1 MARLTLDYVPARDV
15 CASDDLVGAV
25 AFGAPHPLAT
35 IVLPIE
41 QLGGEPLVEVWRGNG
56 ARLLTVTS
64 EEACLECGAREA
76 YEALF
81 RAAGDLHLIRI
92 WNHIAG
98 LNDGDDDAER
108 YRRFCIGRH
117 DAFAAAGWPKRRFPS
132 ASGVGM
138 QSGALAVYA
147 LAADDAGVQVENP
160 RQVSA
165 YDYPRR
171 YGPRSPS
178 FARATAAAGVLLT
191 AGTSS
196 VVGHLT
202 AHAGDVEAQ
211 LDETLI
217 NLDAVARAA
226 GAPDLAIFDRL
237 KVYLRRRSDYAA
249 VAARLKR
256 ELPRAQMLFL
266 RSDICRSDLL
276 VEIEGAG
283 RLNVVS
289 A

>member
-1 MARLTLDYVPARDV
+1 MARLTLEYLPARDLQ
-15 CASDDLVGAV
+15 ASDDLLGAV
-25 AFGAPHPLAT
+25 SFGAPHPLASIT
-35 IVLPIE
+35 LPIE
-41 QLGGEPLVEVWRGNG
+41 QLGPEPLVEVWRGEG
-56 ARLLTVTS
+56 ARFVAAAS
-64 EEACLECGAREA
+64 NEACPECGARNA

-98 LNDGDDDAER
+98 LNDGDGDTER

-117 DAFAAAGWPKRRFPS
+117 DAFAAAGWPKQRFPS

-138 QSGALAVYA
+138 PGGALTVYA
-147 LAADDAGVQVENP
+147 LAADNAGVQVENP

-165 YDYPRR
+165 YDYPRQ

-178 FARATAAAGVLLT
+178 FARATIAAGLLLT

-196 VVGHLT
+196 VVGHQT
-202 AHAGDVEAQ
+202 VHADDVEAQ
-211 LDETLI
+211 LDETLV

-226 GAPDLAIFDRL
+226 GAPGLATFDRL
-237 KVYLRRRSDYAA
+237 KVYLRRRSDYPV
-249 VAARLKR
+249 VAARLER
-256 ELPRAQMLFL
+256 EFPRAQKLFL
-266 RSDICRSDLL
+266 EADICRNDLL
-276 VEIEGAG
+276 VEIEGVG
-283 RLNVVS
+283 PLS

>member
-1 MARLTLDYVPARDV
+1 MARLTLEYLPARDLR
-15 CASDDLVGAV
+15 ASDDLLGAV
-25 AFGAPHPLAT
+25 SFGAPHPLASIT
-35 IVLPIE
+35 LPIE
-41 QLGGEPLVEVWRGNG
+41 QLGPEPLVEVWRGEG
-56 ARLLTVTS
+56 ARLVTAAS
-64 EEACLECGAREA
+64 NEACPECGARNA

-98 LNDGDDDAER
+98 LNDGDGDAER

-117 DAFAAAGWPKRRFPS
+117 DAFAAAGWPKQRFPS

-138 QSGALAVYA
+138 RGGALAVYA

-165 YDYPRR
+165 YDYPRE

-178 FARATAAAGVLLT
+178 FARATVAAGLLLS

-196 VVGHLT
+196 VVGHQT
-202 AHAGDVEAQ
+202 VHADDVEAQ
-211 LDETLI
+211 LDETLV

-226 GAPDLAIFDRL
+226 GAPGLAMFDRL
-237 KVYLRRRSDYAA
+237 KVYLRRRSDYPA
-249 VAARLKR
+249 VAARLER
-256 ELPRAQMLFL
+256 ELPRAQKLFL
-266 RSDICRSDLL
+266 EADICRNDLL
-276 VEIEGAG
+276 VEIEGVG
-283 RLNVVS
+283 PLS

>member
-1 MARLTLDYVPARDV
+1 MARLRLDYLSARDLG
-15 CASDDLVGAV
+15 ATDDLLGVV

-35 IVLPIE
+35 VSLPLA
-41 QLGGEPLVEVWRGNG
+41 QLGPEPLFEVWRGSG
-56 ARLLTVTS
+56 ARLLTASTA
-64 EEACLECGAREA
+64 EACLECGARSV
-76 YEALF
+76 YDDLF
-81 RAAGDLHLIRI
+81 RASGDLHLIRI

-98 LNDGDDDAER
+98 LNEGDGDAER

-117 DAFAAAGWPKRRFPS
+117 DAFTAAGWSKLRFPS

-138 QSGALAVYA
+138 SSGSLAVYA
-147 LAADDAGVQVENP
+147 LAADEEGLQIENP

-165 YDYPRR
+165 YDYPRE

-178 FARATAAAGVLLT
+178 FARATVAAGLLMT

-202 AHAGDVEAQ
+202 VHAEDVEAQ
-211 LDETLI
+211 LEETLV
-217 NLDAVARAA
+217 NLDAVARAG
-226 GAPDLAIFDRL
+226 GATGLATFDRL

-249 VAARLKR
+249 VAARLDR
-256 ELPRAQMLFL
+256 ELPSAQKLFL
-266 RSDICRSDLL
+266 ESDICRSDLL
-276 VEIEGAG
+276 VEIEGVGA
-283 RLNVVS
+283 VS

>member
-1 MARLTLDYVPARDV
+1 MARLTLEYRPLRDLR
-15 CASDDLVGAV
+15 ASDDLLGAV
-25 AFGAPHPLAT
+25 AFGAPHPLASIT
-35 IVLPIE
+35 LPVE
-41 QLGGEPLVEVWRGNG
+41 QLAPEPLVEVWRGEG
-56 ARLLTVTS
+56 ARFVTAAS
-64 EEACLECGAREA
+64 DEACLECGTRNV

-81 RAAGDLHLIRI
+81 RAAGDFHLIRV

-98 LNDGDDDAER
+98 LNDGDGDTER

-117 DAFAAAGWPKRRFPS
+117 DAFAAAGWTKQRFPS

-138 QSGALAVYA
+138 RSGSLAVYA

-165 YDYPRR
+165 YDYPRE

-178 FARATAAAGVLLT
+178 FARATVAAGLLLT

-196 VVGHLT
+196 VVGHRSV
-202 AHAGDVEAQ
+202 HGDDVQAQ
-211 LDETLI
+211 LDETLV

-226 GAPDLAIFDRL
+226 GAPGLATFDRM

-249 VAARLKR
+249 VAARLER
-256 ELPRAQMLFL
+256 ELPRAQKLFL
-266 RSDICRSDLL
+266 ESDICRNDLL
-276 VEIEGAG
+276 VEIEGVG
-283 RLNVVS
+283 SLN